1 MAADE
6 VTPEAK
12 VRRLEERALA
22 CLARPLEAR
31 ARVDLDRAAVVVR
44 IWQYPAFEPY
54 RSWCLIRGV
63 AARAERWLLRQTT
76 WERFADHERARD
88 PLKQAA
94 FMVDPAPAPSI
105 AVQDAVVETDFA
117 TAFIERLGTLALPAL
132 VACQG
137 LGIDGVENGIETEGG
152 RVRLQWWCEGPPAW
166 RAFTDGVEHLRVDLD
181 AVVLAAQRSG
191 R

>member
-1 MAADE
+1 VSDE
-6 VTPEAK
+6 VTVEARY
-12 VRRLEERALA
+12 RRLEERALVR
-22 CLARPLEAR
+22 LARPLE

-54 RSWCLIRGV
+54 SSWCLIRGV
-63 AARAERWLLRQTT
+63 AARAERWLVRRTT
-76 WERFADHERARD
+76 WERSADHERTRD